1 MATDSNIVNVVA
13 ERYALAVYEL
23 ADEGRI
29 LDDIAQDLKDLQSL
43 LEESED
49 LKMLISSPLID
60 TDKKKIAIEK
70 VIKQAGANGLTQ
82 RFIAVIARNN
92 RLFILPATI
101 EAFLAELAGRR
112 GEITAEITSA
122 KKLNETQMDSVTNV
136 LRGALGNKVTVDA
149 KIDSS
154 LIGGLI
160 VKVGSRMIDASLK
173 TKLQRLQLAMKGAQ

>member
-112 GEITAEITSA
+112 GEITAP
-122 KKLNETQMDSVTNV
+122 LDQ
-136 LRGALGNKVTVDA
+136 
-149 KIDSS
+149 
-154 LIGGLI
+154 
-160 VKVGSRMIDASLK
+160 
-173 TKLQRLQLAMKGAQ
+173 